1 MRAWRPLRLSH
12 LQADARATK
21 NAFAFVHSRA
31 AAVQSVTLLGVMRSL
46 GDGVRQGM
54 DRVSHPWH
62 SLSTLEF
69 VVLVGVTGVGKTTT
83 LEALRD
89 TGLAYSLLPDRR
101 LVTDVV
107 MIHAIAGKPVTDR
120 DERFALSAKYR
131 ESHPGGMAQAIGS
144 LSINLEIW
152 PTPIVFDGLR
162 GLEEVMYAAE
172 HYQKARF
179 IVLDAPD
186 TVRVQRLLGRSD
198 AFDRVQTGTSSGSA
212 MAQLEAIQGVQH
224 VFSSV
229 ELEQLAALQM
239 DAHEIVAKTKIVV
252 TERQNYDP
260 VAARDFLAQLPG
272 KRVLYVDTTAS
283 SPEGIAGKI
292 KEWL

>member
-1 MRAWRPLRLSH
+1 
-12 LQADARATK
+12 
-21 NAFAFVHSRA
+21 
-31 AAVQSVTLLGVMRSL
+31 MRSL
-46 GDGVRQGM
+46 GDGVQLGINPI
-54 DRVSHPWH
+54 SHPWY

-69 VVLVGVTGVGKTTT
+69 IVLVGVTGVGKTTT

-120 DERFALSAKYR
+120 EERFALTAKYR
-131 ESHPGGMAQAIGS
+131 ELHPGGMAQAIGS
-144 LSINLEIW
+144 LRIHLEIL
-152 PTPIVFDGLR
+152 PSLLVFDGLR
-162 GLEEVMYAAE
+162 GLEEVTYAAE
-172 HYQKARF
+172 QYQKARF

-198 AFDRVQTGTSSGSA
+198 AFDHVHTGSSSSSV
-212 MAQLEAIQGVQH
+212 MAQLEAIKGVQD
-224 VFSSV
+224 VFSTAQ
-229 ELEQLAALQM
+229 LEQLAVLQM
-239 DAHEIVAKTKIVV
+239 DASEIVAKTKIVV

-260 VAARDFLAQLPG
+260 VTARDFLAQLPG

-283 SPEGIAGKI
+283 SPQDVAGKI
-292 KEWL
+292 REWL